1 MKVSEKY
8 SVEIQ
13 EIYDQINK
21 LKTNCVYELSNV
33 CSDGKVSTIGYDL
46 EERVKDL
53 INKIDNQKLGIMD
66 EVGDAVKKAGL

>member
-21 LKTNCVYELSNV
+21 LKTNSVYELSNV
-33 CSDGKVSTIGYDL
+33 RSDGKVSTIGYDL

>member
-8 SVEIQ
+8 SIEIQ
-13 EIYDQINK
+13 EIYEQINK
-21 LKTNCVYELSNV
+21 LKTNRVYELSNV
-33 CSDGKVSTIGYDL
+33 RSDGKVSTIGYDL

>member
-33 CSDGKVSTIGYDL
+33 RSDGKVSTIGYDL
-46 EERVKDL
+46 SL
-53 INKIDNQKLGIMD
+53 IHI
-66 EVGDAVKKAGL
+66 

>member
-13 EIYDQINK
+13 GIYDQINK

-33 CSDGKVSTIGYDL
+33 RLDGKVSTIVYDL

-66 EVGDAVKKAGL
+66 EVGDALKKAGL

>member
-33 CSDGKVSTIGYDL
+33 RSDGKVSTIGYDL
-46 EERVKDL
+46 EERVNDL

>member
-21 LKTNCVYELSNV
+21 LSQNHRLSRW
-33 CSDGKVSTIGYDL
+33 L
-46 EERVKDL
+46 E
-53 INKIDNQKLGIMD
+53 
-66 EVGDAVKKAGL
+66 

>member
-1 MKVSEKY
+1 MKESEKY
-8 SVEIQ
+8 SDEIQ

-21 LKTNCVYELSNV
+21 LKTNCVYELSKV
-33 CSDGKVSTIGYDL
+33 RSDGKVATIGYDL

-53 INKIDNQKLGIMD
+53 INKIDNQKIGIMD

>member
-33 CSDGKVSTIGYDL
+33 SSDGKVSTIGYDL